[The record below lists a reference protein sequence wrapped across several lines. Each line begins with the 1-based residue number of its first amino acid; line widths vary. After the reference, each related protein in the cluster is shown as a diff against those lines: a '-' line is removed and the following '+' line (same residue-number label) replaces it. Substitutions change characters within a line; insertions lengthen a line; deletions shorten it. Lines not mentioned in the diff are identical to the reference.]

1 MAPAR
6 LGPRILRR
14 RDTSHGCQNHTTW
27 PYAARSTPS
36 LDGPGTLPPKS
47 DARRFSIGRRRAVR
61 SLTKPQKGPPC
72 DDVCAPDAAASTAPR
87 PAFSDDRETPLCE
100 GRDTGSCMGDLGET
114 KSGLFLREERFLI

>member
-47 DARRFSIGRRRAVR
+47 DATRFSIGRRRAVR
-61 SLTKPQKGPPC
+61 SLTKPQRARPATTFARPTLPRPPH
-72 DDVCAPDAAASTAPR
+72 PAPR
-87 PAFSDDRETPLCE
+87 LVTIAKRPSV
-100 GRDTGSCMGDLGET
+100 RDGIPEVVWVIWG
-114 KSGLFLREERFLI
+114 KSEADY